1 MDIQAPENVKRPW
14 WPESREGKKAVMF
27 AALAVILWALAAKYL
42 HNRRNSL
49 PALKSEKYFEN
60 KNNLV
65 AGVLDFSGHWKPDGF
80 A

>member
-1 MDIQAPENVKRPW
+1 MAIIPFPELWRGW
-14 WPESREGKKAVMF
+14 WLGGIIGGASRV
-27 AALAVILWALAAKYL
+27 ALEFILCALAAKYL